1 MAAILRRLAAAL
13 LLIAAALPAA
23 AFDTSAKAAYVIDI
37 TTGTVLLEKNAEEP
51 LPPASMSKLMTLYVA
66 FEAIREGRLTLD
78 ETLSVSAH
86 AASYKGSSWRIC

>member
-37 TTGTVLLEKNAEEP
+37 TITVFTIFNNRNFGEQL
-51 LPPASMSKLMTLYVA
+51 
-66 FEAIREGRLTLD
+66 
-78 ETLSVSAH
+78 
-86 AASYKGSSWRIC
+86 

>member
-66 FEAIREGRLTLD
+66 FEAAYPDSQL
-78 ETLSVSAH
+78 LSGIKS
-86 AASYKGSSWRIC
+86 RIATQ